1 MERTES
7 WNRSKNIITEMM
19 KQREI
24 MLVEDDESLGFLIK
38 DSLDAHGWKV
48 KHYSSGEQGLTAF
61 HNNQFDLCILDIMLP
76 QQDGISLATE
86 IRKYNQQV
94 PIVFLTAKSQTEDR
108 IRGFQ
113 SGADDYVCKPFS
125 IEEFKYRLEA
135 ILKRSHDDESTNK
148 YSVLKLANTTLD
160 IHNLLLNANGTTTR
174 LTHKECKLL
183 QLFLRHA
190 GKLIER
196 EVFLKSIW
204 EDDGFFVARS
214 MDVFISKLRKYLSA
228 DKQLR
233 IENIRGVGYILK
245 TGRE

>member
-1 MERTES
+1 
-7 WNRSKNIITEMM
+7 M
-19 KQREI
+19 KTTDI
-24 MLVEDDESLGFLIK
+24 MLVEDDESLGFLLK
-38 DSLDAHGWKV
+38 DSLEAHGWQV
-48 KHYSSGEQGLTAF
+48 KLYNTGEKGLTAF
-61 HNNQFDLCILDIMLP
+61 HNNRFDLCILDIMLP
-76 QQDGISLATE
+76 EQDGISLANA
-86 IRKYNQQV
+86 IRKYNLHV

-125 IEEFKYRLEA
+125 IEEFTYRLEA
-135 ILKRSHDDESTNK
+135 ILKRSN
-148 YSVLKLANTTLD
+148 ANEFTTKHSFLQIGNSSLD
-160 IHNLLLNANGTTTR
+160 LHNLVLNANGVTTR

-183 QLFLRHA
+183 QLFFRHA
-190 GKLIER
+190 GKLVER

-228 DKQLR
+228 DHQLR

-245 TGRE
+245 IE

>member
-1 MERTES
+1 MR
-7 WNRSKNIITEMM
+7 
-19 KQREI
+19 QREI

-38 DSLDAHGWKV
+38 DALDAHGWRV
-48 KHYSSGEQGLTAF
+48 NLYPSGEKGLTAF
-61 HNNQFDLCILDIMLP
+61 HNNSFDLCILDIMLP
-76 QQDGISLATE
+76 EKDGFTLAAE

-108 IRGFQ
+108 IKGFQ

-125 IEEFKYRLEA
+125 VEEFKYRLEA
-135 ILKRSHDDESTNK
+135 IFRRTNDELVTTTIT
-148 YSVLKLANTTLD
+148 SVLKVSQSTLD
-160 IHNLLLNANGTTTR
+160 VHNLMLDANGCRTR

-183 QLFLRHA
+183 QLFFRHT

-214 MDVFISKLRKYLSA
+214 MDVFVSKLRKYLKA
-228 DKQLR
+228 DSKIR

-245 TGRE
+245 LI

>member
-1 MERTES
+1 
-7 WNRSKNIITEMM
+7 M

-38 DSLDAHGWKV
+38 DSLDAYGWKV
-48 KHYSSGEQGLTAF
+48 NLYPTGEKGLTAF
-61 HNNQFDLCILDIMLP
+61 HNNRFDLCILDVMLP
-76 QQDGISLATE
+76 QKDGFTLATE

-94 PIVFLTAKSQTEDR
+94 PIVFLTARSRTEDR

-135 ILKRSHDDESTNK
+135 ILKRTNEDSSSK
-148 YSVLKLANTTLD
+148 NDSVLKVGNSTLD
-160 IHNLLLNANGTTTR
+160 IHNLTLNSNGVVTR
-174 LTHKECKLL
+174 LTYKECKLL
-183 QLFLRHA
+183 QMFLRHS
-190 GKLIER
+190 GKLIAR

-214 MDVFISKLRKYLSA
+214 MDVFVSRLRKYLKA
-228 DKQLR
+228 DRQLR

-245 TGRE
+245 EI

>member
-1 MERTES
+1 MI
-7 WNRSKNIITEMM
+7 K
-19 KQREI
+19 KREI

-38 DSLDAHGWKV
+38 DSLDTYGWKV
-48 KHYSSGEQGLTAF
+48 NLYPSGEKGLTAF
-61 HNNQFDLCILDIMLP
+61 HNNHFDLCILDVMLP
-76 QQDGISLATE
+76 EKDGFTLATE

-94 PIVFLTAKSQTEDR
+94 PIVFLTAKNQTEDR

-135 ILKRSHDDESTNK
+135 ILKRTHEDPASSEMST
-148 YSVLKLANTTLD
+148 LKVGSSTLD
-160 IHNLLLNANGTTTR
+160 IHNLLLNSNGTVTR
-174 LTHKECKLL
+174 LTHKECRLL
-183 QLFLRHA
+183 QMFFRHT

-214 MDVFISKLRKYLSA
+214 MDVFVSRLRKYLKPDA
-228 DKQLR
+228 NLR

-245 TGRE
+245 EV

>member
-1 MERTES
+1 MI
-7 WNRSKNIITEMM
+7 K
-19 KQREI
+19 KREI

-38 DSLDAHGWKV
+38 DSLDTCGWKV
-48 KHYSSGEQGLTAF
+48 NLYPSGEKGLTAF
-61 HNNQFDLCILDIMLP
+61 HNNHFDLCILDVMLP
-76 QQDGISLATE
+76 EKDGFMLATE

-94 PIVFLTAKSQTEDR
+94 PIVFLTAKNQTEDR

-135 ILKRSHDDESTNK
+135 ILKRTHEDPASSEMSI
-148 YSVLKLANTTLD
+148 LKVANSTLD
-160 IHNLLLNANGTTTR
+160 IHNLLLNSNGMLTR
-174 LTHKECKLL
+174 LTHKECRLL
-183 QLFLRHA
+183 QMFFRHT

-214 MDVFISKLRKYLSA
+214 MDVFVSRLRKYLKPDA
-228 DKQLR
+228 NLR

-245 TGRE
+245 EV